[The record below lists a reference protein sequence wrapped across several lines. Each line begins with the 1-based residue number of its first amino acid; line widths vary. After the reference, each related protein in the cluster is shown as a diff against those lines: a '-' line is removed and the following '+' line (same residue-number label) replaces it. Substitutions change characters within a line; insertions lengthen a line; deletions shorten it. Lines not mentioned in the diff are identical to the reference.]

1 MFLSTQTP
9 TEPLLNYVVC
19 CADKEECFFHYKSKF
34 WSHETV
40 ILRTF
45 LLWRLEIL
53 SIYSNFVSMTY
64 KPGLSA
70 CVLPHVAIVNLT
82 YGEDYS

>member
-9 TEPLLNYVVC
+9 LNPYQTMLFVSVC
-19 CADKEECFFHYKSKF
+19 CADIEECYFHYK
-34 WSHETV
+34 SHETV
-40 ILRTF
+40 ILRTL

-53 SIYSNFVSMTY
+53 RIYSNFVSMIY

-70 CVLPHVAIVNLT
+70 CVLPHVAIVSLT
-82 YGEDYS
+82 CG